1 VATSPVMDLLAAGL
15 PLTLLC
21 DLVSTRDPESAAVN
35 LAERPPGDPLL
46 LEIALSQPAV
56 ASRSA

>member
-1 VATSPVMDLLAAGL
+1 MVMLADGL

-35 LAERPPGDPLL
+35 LAERPPGDALQ
-46 LEIALSQPAV
+46 LEAALPSAIV
-56 ASRSA
+56 ATAG